1 MQFKLQKSVIKRNS
15 IKQIS
20 PMQLINERK
29 WGHGRFII
37 LGFILQ
43 EITEEYLLGNFLEGF
58 RLFAMYADTA

>member
-1 MQFKLQKSVIKRNS
+1 
-15 IKQIS
+15 
-20 PMQLINERK
+20 MQLINERK
-29 WGHGRFII
+29 WGHGGFII